1 MHSQLRIV
9 IATFVFASAW
19 WTTGRLASAMAD
31 MALFAVRDVQVRGL
45 TYATAEELIALLE
58 LAPEAT
64 VWGDTEEWARR
75 AERHPMVTD
84 VRVRRRPPGTLV
96 LEVEER
102 RPVALAA
109 TPLLEPVDRLGRRL
123 PVDPAET
130 RLDLPLLGGPRPF
143 PGARLLPARGRDL
156 AAEVGRLMEADTAF
170 LQRVSEVSWVGE
182 RTVRARW
189 SDPAVEF
196 VFEVGTPPQRIREG
210 LIALGDALDRD
221 PTHAPEIIDLRFA
234 DQVVVRDIR

>member
-9 IATFVFASAW
+9 LATLAFAAGW
-19 WTTGRLASAMAD
+19 WTTGRVASTVAD
-31 MALFAVRDVQVRGL
+31 MTLFAVRDVEVRGL
-45 TYATAEELIALLE
+45 VYASSDEVIAFLD

-75 AERHPMVTD
+75 VERHPMVTAA
-84 VRVRRRPPGTLV
+84 RVRRRPPGTLL

-109 TPLLEPVDRLGRRL
+109 TPLLEPVDRLGTRL

-130 RLDLPLLGGPRPF
+130 RLDLPLLATPRPF
-143 PGARLLPARGRDL
+143 PRARLLPEPGRHL

-170 LQRVSEVSWVGE
+170 LQRVSEVSWLDP

-189 SDPAVEF
+189 SEPAVEF
-196 VFEVGTPPQRIREG
+196 VFGVGTPPQRIREG
-210 LIALGDALDRD
+210 LIVLLDALQRD
-221 PTHAPEIIDLRFA
+221 PGHAPQVIDLRFA
-234 DQVVVRDIR
+234 DQVVVRGNR